1 MKTAAQEPAAIGL
14 LLSDSVD
21 QAHGARFDALA
32 DEAGLRLRRYRIAEA
47 AVAPD
52 RIDAAFFSRD
62 LYEGS
67 SLRKPGP
74 LSDAFFR
81 VADAAPR
88 LRWLHVCSSG
98 IDLPQYAR
106 ALARGV
112 RVTSSTGVAAGPI
125 AQTALAAI
133 LAQSRGF
140 DRWLASQ
147 ARREWAPLSGA
158 ARPPDL
164 DTLHVLVLGAGA
176 IGKEIG
182 RLAKAVGLRTTAVRR
197 AAVPTAPFDAT
208 LPLEQLDGVLPQCDW
223 LVLAL
228 PLTDATAGLI
238 DARRLALL
246 PRHARVANV
255 ARGELVD
262 EAALARALAT
272 GRLAGAYLDTFVD
285 EPLPAA
291 SPLWTLPSVWISPH
305 NSAASRGHE
314 ARVVD
319 GFVLHLEAWLR
330 TAGQASPSQEPL

>member
-1 MKTAAQEPAAIGL
+1 MKAGARGTAPLGL

-21 QAHGARFDALA
+21 QAHGPRFDALA
-32 DEAGLRLRRYRIAEA
+32 DAAGWRLRRYRAAEA
-47 AVAPD
+47 AAALD
-52 RIDAAFFSRD
+52 QIDAAFFSRD

-88 LRWLHVCSSG
+88 LSWLHVCSSG

-106 ALARGV
+106 ALERGV
-112 RVTSSTGVAAGPI
+112 RVTSSTGVTAGPI

-147 ARREWAPLSGA
+147 ARREWAPLSGP
-158 ARPPDL
+158 ARPADL
-164 DTLHVLVLGAGA
+164 ETLHLLVVGAGA
-176 IGKEIG
+176 IGGEIG

-197 AAVPTAPFDAT
+197 VATPAASFDAT
-208 LPLEQLDGVLPQCDW
+208 LSFEQLDAALPQCDW

-228 PLTDATAGLI
+228 PLTGATAGLI

-246 PRHARVANV
+246 PRHARIANV
-255 ARGELVD
+255 ARGELID
-262 EAALARALAT
+262 EAALAQALAE
-272 GRLAGAYLDTFVD
+272 GRLAGAYLDTFID
-285 EPLPAA
+285 EPLPAS

-305 NSAASRGHE
+305 NSSASPGHE

-319 GFVLHLEAWLR
+319 CFARHLQAWLR
-330 TAGQASPSQEPL
+330 TADRPAA